1 MEFRAEK
8 EATIAAASARCRAK
22 GRISIAAQIRWAA
35 TMGQQDAKTKLRKR
49 GLYPQLSEVLCQVS
63 TKESQILFGREMR

>member
-22 GRISIAAQIRWAA
+22 SRISIAAQIRWAA
-35 TMGQQDAKTKLRKR
+35 KMSRREAKTKLREHQANIKIK
-49 GLYPQLSEVLCQVS
+49 
-63 TKESQILFGREMR
+63 TKSSFKSIVAF